1 MCDQYT
7 SNDGNAE
14 ARRRAVQTIHDVL
27 ASVERTDPVGAAR
40 GRHALRELAPALPGR
55 PPKLGVG
62 GWNHQHVLARKVRG
76 ILSARHK
83 DDPQSVTE
91 VGDRILALAYRLVR
105 PRVLADADKT
115 RLLRLV
121 PKRKPSEIIRVLL
134 SLRFNLPDH
143 TIRDLQK
150 QSNIAKVRWG

>member
-1 MCDQYT
+1 MCDGYT
-7 SNDGNAE
+7 SNGGTAE

-40 GRHALRELAPALPGR
+40 GRHALRVLTPAPQGR

-62 GWNHQHVLARKVRG
+62 GWNHQDVLARKVRS
-76 ILSARHK
+76 ILRPRRK
-83 DDPQSVTE
+83 GDQQSVTE
-91 VGDRILALAYRLVR
+91 IGDKILVLASRLVR
-105 PRVLADADKT
+105 PCVLADADEA

-150 QSNIAKVRWG
+150 QSNIAKLRWG

>member
-1 MCDQYT
+1 M
-7 SNDGNAE
+7 SG
-14 ARRRAVQTIHDVL
+14 RPIK
-27 ASVERTDPVGAAR
+27 RTLRGAAR
-40 GRHALRELAPALPGR
+40 GRNALRELAPALPGR
-55 PPKLGVG
+55 PAKLGVG
-62 GWNHQHVLARKVRG
+62 GWNHQQVLARKVRG

-91 VGDRILALAYRLVR
+91 VGDRILALASRLVR
-105 PRVLADADKT
+105 PRVLADADKA

-143 TIRDLQK
+143 TVRHLQK
-150 QSNIAKVRWG
+150 QSHIAKLRWG

>member
-1 MCDQYT
+1 MCDEYT

-14 ARRRAVQTIHDVL
+14 AKRRAVQTIHDVL

-40 GRHALRELAPALPGR
+40 GRRALRELAPAPQGR

-62 GWNHQHVLARKVRG
+62 GWNHQDVLARKVRS
-76 ILSARHK
+76 ILSPRRK
-83 DDPQSVTE
+83 GDSQSVTE
-91 VGDRILALAYRLVR
+91 VRDKILALASRLVR

-121 PKRKPSEIIRVLL
+121 PKRKPSEIVRTLL
-134 SLRFNLPDH
+134 SIRFELPDH
-143 TIRDLQK
+143 AVRDLQNQPQIFK
-150 QSNIAKVRWG
+150 ARWG

>member
-1 MCDQYT
+1 MRDEHT
-7 SNDGNAE
+7 SNDGNAA
-14 ARRRAVQTIHDVL
+14 ARRRALQTIHDVL

-40 GRHALRELAPALPGR
+40 GR

-62 GWNHQHVLARKVRG
+62 GWNHQDVLARKVRS
-76 ILSARHK
+76 ILSPRRK
-83 DDPQSVTE
+83 GDQQSVTE
-91 VGDRILALAYRLVR
+91 VGHKILALASRLIR

-115 RLLRLV
+115 QLLRLV

-134 SLRFNLPDH
+134 RLRFNLPDH

-150 QSNIAKVRWG
+150 QSHIAKLRWG